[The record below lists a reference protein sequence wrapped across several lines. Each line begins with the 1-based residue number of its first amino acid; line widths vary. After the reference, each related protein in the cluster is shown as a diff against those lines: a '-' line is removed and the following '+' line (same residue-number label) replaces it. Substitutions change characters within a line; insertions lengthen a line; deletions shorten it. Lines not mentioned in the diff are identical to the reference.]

1 MSYPDLVLYFRGAE
15 VTTPTDDETTEP
27 TDWFPPSGYTLRV
40 SSATDAAYVEEF
52 NLLAS
57 GDRLVG
63 GVAGQAP
70 GTTGRS
76 FLSVNLTGAAAN
88 WAGTIPQGTLLE
100 TGEGAEQ
107 VRGTVRQNWSP
118 GDEYLDTHFW
128 FFLVARDEAV
138 YDYDADTPIR
148 VRSAPQ
154 PTTPGTPDATPSPLA
169 QYTAWVRIDDSAG
182 VITDGFG
189 TVLNEEGTITRS
201 ERARIFRTD
210 ALVAADWTEGDWIR
224 SGGIWYQLQ
233 SRRQVSARELE
244 FDATAHPQITLGA
257 EPEGT

>member
-1 MSYPDLVLYFRGAE
+1 MEQRSLQ
-15 VTTPTDDETTEP
+15 
-27 TDWFPPSGYTLRV
+27 DWFPPSGYTLRV
-40 SSATDAAYVEEF
+40 SSAADAAYVQEF
-52 NLLAS
+52 SLLSS

-76 FLSVNLTGAAAN
+76 FLSVNLTGDAAN
-88 WAGTIPQGTLLE
+88 WAGTIPQSTLLE

-107 VRGTVRQNWSP
+107 VRGEVRRDWSP
-118 GDEYLDTHFW
+118 GDEYLDTYRWYF
-128 FFLVARDEAV
+128 VVVRDEAV
-138 YDYDADTPIR
+138 YDYDVDTPIR
-148 VRSAPQ
+148 VRSASQ
-154 PTTPGTPDATPSPLA
+154 ATPDDTPDNLDPRE

-189 TVLNEEGTITRS
+189 TVPNEEGTLTRS

-224 SGGIWYQLQ
+224 SGGIWYQIQ

-257 EPEGT
+257 EPEGA